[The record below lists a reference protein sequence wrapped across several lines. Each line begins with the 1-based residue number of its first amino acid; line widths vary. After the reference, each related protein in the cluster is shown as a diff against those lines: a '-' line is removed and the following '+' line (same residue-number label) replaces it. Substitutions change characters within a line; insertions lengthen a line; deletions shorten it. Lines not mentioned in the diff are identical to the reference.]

1 MADVTPTLSTFRE
14 HLLPCGVW
22 ANRRSRENEA
32 TMRKIGIAIF
42 AMAVLGGATIL
53 TANLFPDQAYAV
65 LQNVRAWAGIHA
77 TGVTQNPPAPQETP
91 NSSKSPTVRF
101 VVLPDSEKAV
111 VRLCSRRGPKV
122 DGSWKTTEQH
132 IAPLESN
139 LARISSLR
147 NAGTLKGMRIAH
159 PENCYRQ
166 YIPVVVAG
174 RKLIYV
180 NAFCSIEVP
189 GWRTHFVTICD
200 GGESVWGVLY
210 DPATGEF
217 SDLEVNGVA

>member
-1 MADVTPTLSTFRE
+1 
-14 HLLPCGVW
+14 
-22 ANRRSRENEA
+22 
-32 TMRKIGIAIF
+32 MRKIGIAIF
-42 AMAVLGGATIL
+42 AMAVMGGATIL
-53 TANLFPDQAYAV
+53 AANLFPDQASAV
-65 LQNVRAWAGIHA
+65 LQNVTAGAGTHP
-77 TGVTQNPPAPQETP
+77 TGDGQNPPAPQGTP

-101 VVLPDSEKAV
+101 VVLPEREKAV
-111 VRLCSRRGPKV
+111 ARLCSRRGPKV
-122 DGSWKTTEQH
+122 DGSWKTTEQD
-132 IAPLESN
+132 IATLESN

-147 NAGTLKGMRIAH
+147 SAGTLKGTRIAH

-166 YIPVVVAG
+166 YIPIIIAG

-180 NAFCSIEVP
+180 NAFCGIEVP
-189 GWRTHFVTICD
+189 DWRTRFVTICD